1 MSHAGKE
8 LLESTR
14 KFRRYLEDIG
24 KLLSTAEEML
34 EKQGFQTVD
43 GNQAMD
49 QRGRADIRSPSRWLP
64 QDAFRF
70 LTHEKNKRLLVVI
83 SVIMD
88 DIGRPDSLDQPIVS
102 AAWLECTN
110 GANDRR
116 DELSRIILILK
127 PSERDERMIDIPL
140 EQIKNIPRNPIEGDI
155 LSSQA
160 LAVPLIDIVNPEKI
174 EEKIITPLME
184 SLKDKFRGHNT

>member
-1 MSHAGKE
+1 MSDAGKE
-8 LLESTR
+8 ILESTR

-34 EKQGFQTVD
+34 EKQGFQRID
-43 GNQAMD
+43 GSQAVD
-49 QRGRADIRSPSRWLP
+49 QRGRADIGRPGRWFP

-88 DIGRPDSLDQPIVS
+88 DIDRPDSLDQPIVS

-116 DELSRIILILK
+116 DELSRIIFILEPPK
-127 PSERDERMIDIPL
+127 RDESMIEIPP
-140 EQIKNIPRNPIEGDI
+140 EEIKKFPRNQIKGDI

-160 LAVPLIDIVNPEKI
+160 LAVPLIDIVGPKEIK
-174 EEKIITPLME
+174 EKIITPLME
-184 SLKDKFRGHNT
+184 SLKTNSLLS